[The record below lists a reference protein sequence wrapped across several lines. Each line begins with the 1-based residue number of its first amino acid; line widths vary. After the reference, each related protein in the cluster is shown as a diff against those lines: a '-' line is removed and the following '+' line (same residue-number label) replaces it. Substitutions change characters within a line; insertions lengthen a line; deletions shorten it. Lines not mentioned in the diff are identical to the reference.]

1 MPVALSFIA
10 GRLAGIVLL
19 MALAGCG
26 QTGAEPQVVVYVA
39 VDRGDAEPILKRFER
54 QSNIRV
60 RAVYDAESAK
70 TTGLVARLLAERRHP
85 RCDVFW
91 NNELVQTLLLA
102 QQAALDRY
110 VPPGA
115 GELPE
120 AFRDPSG
127 LWTAVAQRSRVIV
140 YNTKYVTA
148 EEAPRSI
155 FDLTR
160 PEWRSKAA
168 IANPQ
173 FGTTRAHVAA
183 LFAALGPERARQWL
197 EGLVEN
203 EIRIVDGNA
212 TVKNLVARARPN
224 ASPVYVGLTDT
235 DDVMSGLAE
244 GKPIA
249 MIYPDQDGLGTL
261 SMPSAVAMIRG
272 APHPDSARKLIDYLA
287 GREAQAALTDSDS
300 GYLPV
305 RPGLDAKPPK
315 KTMQIARQAWLEQ
328 LEPSSRWTNEHFHP

>member
-1 MPVALSFIA
+1 
-10 GRLAGIVLL
+10 LAT
-19 MALAGCG
+19 LAGCG
-26 QTGAEPQVVVYVA
+26 RTGAEPQVVVYVA

-54 QSNIRV
+54 QSRIRV
-60 RAVYDAESAK
+60 RAVYDSEAAK

-102 QQAALDRY
+102 EQGALDHY

-120 AFRDPSG
+120 EFKDSSG

-148 EEAPRSI
+148 EEAPHSI

-160 PEWRSKAA
+160 PEWRGKAA

-173 FGTTRAHVAA
+173 FGTTRAHIAA

-197 EGLVEN
+197 EGLAEN

-261 SMPSAVAMIRG
+261 SMPSTVALIRG
-272 APHPDSARKLIDYLA
+272 APHLDNARKLIDYLA
-287 GREAQAALTDSDS
+287 GREAQAALTGSDS

-305 RPGLDAKPPK
+305 RPDLAGLEAKPPV
-315 KTMQIARQAWLEQ
+315 KTMRISQQAWLEQ
-328 LEPSSRWTNEHFHP
+328 LEPGSRWTNEHFHP